1 MQNTRLSTI
10 VNVSVGRLA
19 RWSQNPWRRTSLILI
34 SLLFG
39 FFLASVISTA
49 SGAKSEQD
57 IVAAAVVLFIVEL
70 TNRYVYSAK
79 RVNLTDG
86 SLAPRLL
93 TTEIL
98 NSIKLGIWIIF
109 GRIQTWFII
118 YKAKKID
125 IVAKKQYQFF
135 WL

>member
-10 VNVSVGRLA
+10 INVSLRRLSQ
-19 RWSQNPWRRTSLILI
+19 WSQNPWRRTSFILI

-57 IVAAAVVLFIVEL
+57 ALAAAVVVFFVEVI
-70 TNRYVYSAK
+70 NRYVYSPK
-79 RVNLTDG
+79 RVPLADG

-93 TTEIL
+93 TTEVL
-98 NSIKLGIWIIF
+98 NSIKLGLVYGLF
-109 GRIQTWFII
+109 LDAFKLGS
-118 YKAKKID
+118 
-125 IVAKKQYQFF
+125 
-135 WL
+135 

>member
-98 NSIKLGIWIIF
+98 NSIKLGLVYGLF
-109 GRIQTWFII
+109 LDAFKLGS
-118 YKAKKID
+118 
-125 IVAKKQYQFF
+125 
-135 WL
+135 